1 MGFFQELKEDLS
13 QAVNEL
19 LPEEETG
26 QESKKDDEDKALDD
40 ALKEVQEALA
50 AEVGSPDNEEAGKQ
64 DEAAEETKDAET
76 ADEEKQEEKQD
87 DQAAEGEP
95 EAESAAPEDEEQ
107 VVETE
112 EPEVVKEEAEAAEP
126 VEETEAVE
134 ETSEKAAEEP
144 EEVTLQ
150 KAAAE
155 QMQSIAGIVKPDAD
169 EEEDDFAERQ
179 MQTPEEMLMH
189 MDLGQHTEKEESE
202 LEKEVGKAMEEQKM
216 SLEDTEVLD
225 ETAIITAGMTL
236 NGDISAKGNVDIL
249 GKVKGKVELLGK
261 LNVSGTIE
269 GDSKAAEVFA
279 DGAHITGM
287 IVAEGT
293 VKIGQNSVV
302 IGNVAASSA
311 VIAGAVKG
319 DIDVKGPVILDA
331 SAIVMGNIKSK
342 SVQINN
348 GAVIEGM
355 CSQCYAE
362 VNPTDFFNDLIAK

>member
-50 AEVGSPDNEEAGKQ
+50 AEVGSPDNEEARKQ

-76 ADEEKQEEKQD
+76 ADEGKQEEKQD
-87 DQAAEGEP
+87 DQAAEEEP

-107 VVETE
+107 VVEAK
-112 EPEVVKEEAEAAEP
+112 EVQEN
-126 VEETEAVE
+126 ETEAVE
-134 ETSEKAAEEP
+134 EPSEKAAEES
-144 EEVTLQ
+144 EAVMLQ

-155 QMQSIAGIVKPDAD
+155 QMQSIAGIVKPEAD
-169 EEEDDFAERQ
+169 EDEDDFAERQ

-202 LEKEVGKAMEEQKM
+202 LEKEVGKAMEEQKT

-362 VNPTDFFNDLIAK
+362 VNPTDFFNDLTAK

>member
-50 AEVGSPDNEEAGKQ
+50 AEVGSPDTEEAGKQ

-87 DQAAEGEP
+87 DQAAEEEP
-95 EAESAAPEDEEQ
+95 EAESAASEDEEQ

-112 EPEVVKEEAEAAEP
+112 EPEVVKEEAEAAE
-126 VEETEAVE
+126 AVE
-134 ETSEKAAEEP
+134 ETSEKSAEES
-144 EEVTLQ
+144 EAVMLQ

-169 EEEDDFAERQ
+169 EEEDDFVERQ

>member
-50 AEVGSPDNEEAGKQ
+50 AEVGSPDNVEAGKQ

-87 DQAAEGEP
+87 DQTAEEEP

-107 VVETE
+107 VVEAK
-112 EPEVVKEEAEAAEP
+112 EVQED
-126 VEETEAVE
+126 ETEAVE
-134 ETSEKAAEEP
+134 EPSEKAAEES
-144 EEVTLQ
+144 EAVMLQ

-155 QMQSIAGIVKPDAD
+155 QMQSIAGIVKPEADAD
-169 EEEDDFAERQ
+169 EDDFAERQ

-202 LEKEVGKAMEEQKM
+202 LEKEVGKAMEEQKT

-236 NGDISAKGNVDIL
+236 TGDISAKGNVDIL

>member
-19 LPEEETG
+19 LPEEEMG

-50 AEVGSPDNEEAGKQ
+50 AEVGSPDTEEAGKQ

-87 DQAAEGEP
+87 DQAAEEEP

-107 VVETE
+107 VVEAK
-112 EPEVVKEEAEAAEP
+112 EVQED
-126 VEETEAVE
+126 ETEAVE
-134 ETSEKAAEEP
+134 ETSEKAAEES
-144 EEVTLQ
+144 EAVMLQ

>member
-87 DQAAEGEP
+87 DQAAEEEP

-107 VVETE
+107 VVEAK
-112 EPEVVKEEAEAAEP
+112 EVQED
-126 VEETEAVE
+126 ETEAVG
-134 ETSEKAAEEP
+134 ETSEKAAEES
-144 EEVTLQ
+144 EAVMLQ

-169 EEEDDFAERQ
+169 EDEDDFAERQ

-202 LEKEVGKAMEEQKM
+202 LEKEVGKAMEEQKT

-236 NGDISAKGNVDIL
+236 TGDISAKGNVDIL

>member
-50 AEVGSPDNEEAGKQ
+50 AEVGSPDTEEAGMQ

-87 DQAAEGEP
+87 DQAAEEEP

-107 VVETE
+107 VVEAK
-112 EPEVVKEEAEAAEP
+112 EVQED
-126 VEETEAVE
+126 ETEAVE
-134 ETSEKAAEEP
+134 ETSEKAAEES
-144 EEVTLQ
+144 EAVMLQ

-169 EEEDDFAERQ
+169 EDEDDFAERQ

-202 LEKEVGKAMEEQKM
+202 LEKEVGKAMEEQKT

-236 NGDISAKGNVDIL
+236 NGDISA
-249 GKVKGKVELLGK
+249 KGKVELLGK

>member
-50 AEVGSPDNEEAGKQ
+50 AEVGSPDTEEAGKQ

-87 DQAAEGEP
+87 DQAAEEEP

-107 VVETE
+107 VVEAK
-112 EPEVVKEEAEAAEP
+112 EVQED
-126 VEETEAVE
+126 ETEAVE
-134 ETSEKAAEEP
+134 ETSEKAAEES
-144 EEVTLQ
+144 EAVMLQ

-236 NGDISAKGNVDIL
+236 TGDISAKGNVDIL

>member
-87 DQAAEGEP
+87 DQAAEEEP

-107 VVETE
+107 VVEAK
-112 EPEVVKEEAEAAEP
+112 EVQGN
-126 VEETEAVE
+126 ETEAVE
-134 ETSEKAAEEP
+134 EPSEKAAEES
-144 EEVTLQ
+144 EAVMLQ

-155 QMQSIAGIVKPDAD
+155 QMQSIAGIVKPEAD
-169 EEEDDFAERQ
+169 EDEDDFAERQ

-202 LEKEVGKAMEEQKM
+202 LEKEVGKAMEEQKT

-236 NGDISAKGNVDIL
+236 TGDIGAKGNVDIL

>member
-50 AEVGSPDNEEAGKQ
+50 AEVGSPDTEEAGKQ

-87 DQAAEGEP
+87 DQAAEEEP
-95 EAESAAPEDEEQ
+95 EAESAALEDEEQ
-107 VVETE
+107 AVEAK
-112 EPEVVKEEAEAAEP
+112 EVQKD
-126 VEETEAVE
+126 ETEAVE
-134 ETSEKAAEEP
+134 EPSEKAAEES
-144 EEVTLQ
+144 EAVMLQ

-155 QMQSIAGIVKPDAD
+155 QMQSIAGIVKPEAD
-169 EEEDDFAERQ
+169 EDEDDFAERQ

>member
-87 DQAAEGEP
+87 DQAAEEEP

-107 VVETE
+107 VVEAK
-112 EPEVVKEEAEAAEP
+112 EVQED
-126 VEETEAVE
+126 ETEAVE
-134 ETSEKAAEEP
+134 ETSEKAAEES
-144 EEVTLQ
+144 EAVMLQ

-169 EEEDDFAERQ
+169 EDEDDFAERQ

-202 LEKEVGKAMEEQKM
+202 LEKEVGKAMEEQKT

-225 ETAIITAGMTL
+225 ETAIIT
-236 NGDISAKGNVDIL
+236 AKGNVDIL

>member
-87 DQAAEGEP
+87 DQAAEEEP

-107 VVETE
+107 VVEAK
-112 EPEVVKEEAEAAEP
+112 EVQED
-126 VEETEAVE
+126 ETEAVE
-134 ETSEKAAEEP
+134 ETSEKAAEES
-144 EEVTLQ
+144 EAVMLQ

-169 EEEDDFAERQ
+169 EDEDDFAERQ

-202 LEKEVGKAMEEQKM
+202 LEKEVGKAMEEQKT

-236 NGDISAKGNVDIL
+236 TGDISAKGNVDIL

-319 DIDVKGPVILDA
+319 DIDVKGPVILDT

>member
-50 AEVGSPDNEEAGKQ
+50 AEVGSPDTEEAGKQ

-87 DQAAEGEP
+87 DQTAEEEP

-107 VVETE
+107 VVEA
-112 EPEVVKEEAEAAEP
+112 KEAQED
-126 VEETEAVE
+126 ETEAEE

-144 EEVTLQ
+144 EAVTLQ

-155 QMQSIAGIVKPDAD
+155 QMQSIAGIVKPGAD
-169 EEEDDFAERQ
+169 EDEDDFAERQ

-202 LEKEVGKAMEEQKM
+202 LEKEVGKAMEEQKT

>member
-26 QESKKDDEDKALDD
+26 QKSKKDDEDKALDD

-87 DQAAEGEP
+87 DQASEEEP
-95 EAESAAPEDEEQ
+95 EAESAA
-107 VVETE
+107 
-112 EPEVVKEEAEAAEP
+112 
-126 VEETEAVE
+126 
-134 ETSEKAAEEP
+134 
-144 EEVTLQ
+144 
-150 KAAAE
+150 
-155 QMQSIAGIVKPDAD
+155 
-169 EEEDDFAERQ
+169 
-179 MQTPEEMLMH
+179 PEEMLMH

-311 VIAGAVKG
+311 VIAGAIKG

-331 SAIVMGNIKSK
+331 SAIVMGNIKAK

>member
-1 MGFFQELKEDLS
+1 MGFFHELKEDLS

-50 AEVGSPDNEEAGKQ
+50 AEVGSPDTEEAGKQ

-87 DQAAEGEP
+87 DQAAEEEP

-107 VVETE
+107 VVEAK
-112 EPEVVKEEAEAAEP
+112 EVQED
-126 VEETEAVE
+126 ETEAVE
-134 ETSEKAAEEP
+134 ETSEKAAEES
-144 EEVTLQ
+144 EAVMLQ

-169 EEEDDFAERQ
+169 EDEDDFAERQ

-202 LEKEVGKAMEEQKM
+202 LEKEVGKAMEEQKT

-236 NGDISAKGNVDIL
+236 TGDISAKGNVDIL

>member
-76 ADEEKQEEKQD
+76 ADEEKQEAKQD
-87 DQAAEGEP
+87 DQAAEEEP
-95 EAESAAPEDEEQ
+95 EAESAAPKDEEQ

-112 EPEVVKEEAEAAEP
+112 EPEVMKEEAEAAEP
-126 VEETEAVE
+126 VEET
-134 ETSEKAAEEP
+134 SEKAAEEP
-144 EEVTLQ
+144 EAVTLQ

>member
-50 AEVGSPDNEEAGKQ
+50 AEVGSSDTEEAGMQ

-76 ADEEKQEEKQD
+76 ADEEKQD
-87 DQAAEGEP
+87 DQAAEEEP

-107 VVETE
+107 VVEAK
-112 EPEVVKEEAEAAEP
+112 EVQED
-126 VEETEAVE
+126 ETEAVE
-134 ETSEKAAEEP
+134 ETSEKAAEES
-144 EEVTLQ
+144 EAVMLQ

-169 EEEDDFAERQ
+169 EDEDDFAERQ

-202 LEKEVGKAMEEQKM
+202 LEKEVGKAMEEQKT

>member
-50 AEVGSPDNEEAGKQ
+50 AEVGSPDTEEAGKQ

-87 DQAAEGEP
+87 DQAAEEEP

-107 VVETE
+107 VVEAK
-112 EPEVVKEEAEAAEP
+112 EVQED
-126 VEETEAVE
+126 ETEAVE
-134 ETSEKAAEEP
+134 ETSEKAAEES
-144 EEVTLQ
+144 EAVMLQ

>member
-87 DQAAEGEP
+87 DQASEEEP
-95 EAESAAPEDEEQ
+95 EAESAA
-107 VVETE
+107 
-112 EPEVVKEEAEAAEP
+112 
-126 VEETEAVE
+126 
-134 ETSEKAAEEP
+134 
-144 EEVTLQ
+144 
-150 KAAAE
+150 
-155 QMQSIAGIVKPDAD
+155 
-169 EEEDDFAERQ
+169 
-179 MQTPEEMLMH
+179 PEEMLMH

-202 LEKEVGKAMEEQKM
+202 LEKEVGKAIEEQKT

-225 ETAIITAGMTL
+225 ETAIITAGVTL

-311 VIAGAVKG
+311 VIAGAIKG

-331 SAIVMGNIKSK
+331 SAIVMGNIKAK

-362 VNPTDFFNDLIAK
+362 VKPTDFFNDLIAK

>member
-50 AEVGSPDNEEAGKQ
+50 AEVGSPDTEEAGKQ

-87 DQAAEGEP
+87 DQAAEEEP

-107 VVETE
+107 VVEAK
-112 EPEVVKEEAEAAEP
+112 EVQGN
-126 VEETEAVE
+126 ETEAVE
-134 ETSEKAAEEP
+134 EPSEKAAEES
-144 EEVTLQ
+144 EAVMLQ

-155 QMQSIAGIVKPDAD
+155 QMQSIAGIVKPEAD
-169 EEEDDFAERQ
+169 EDEDDFAERQ
-179 MQTPEEMLMH
+179 MQTPEELLMH

-202 LEKEVGKAMEEQKM
+202 LEKEVGKAMEEQKT

-236 NGDISAKGNVDIL
+236 TGDISAKGNVDIL

>member
-87 DQAAEGEP
+87 DQTAEEEP

-107 VVETE
+107 VVEAK
-112 EPEVVKEEAEAAEP
+112 EVQED
-126 VEETEAVE
+126 ETEAVE
-134 ETSEKAAEEP
+134 ETSEKAVEES
-144 EEVTLQ
+144 EAVMLQ

-169 EEEDDFAERQ
+169 EDEDDFAERQ

-202 LEKEVGKAMEEQKM
+202 LEKEVGKAMEEQKT

>member
-50 AEVGSPDNEEAGKQ
+50 AEVGSPDTEEAGKQ

-87 DQAAEGEP
+87 DQAAEEES

-107 VVETE
+107 VVEA
-112 EPEVVKEEAEAAEP
+112 KEAQED
-126 VEETEAVE
+126 ETEAVE
-134 ETSEKAAEEP
+134 ETSEKEAEEP
-144 EEVTLQ
+144 EAVTLQ

-202 LEKEVGKAMEEQKM
+202 LEKEVGKAMEEQKT

-236 NGDISAKGNVDIL
+236 TGDISAKGNVDIL

>member
-87 DQAAEGEP
+87 DQASEEEP
-95 EAESAAPEDEEQ
+95 EAESAA
-107 VVETE
+107 
-112 EPEVVKEEAEAAEP
+112 
-126 VEETEAVE
+126 
-134 ETSEKAAEEP
+134 
-144 EEVTLQ
+144 
-150 KAAAE
+150 
-155 QMQSIAGIVKPDAD
+155 
-169 EEEDDFAERQ
+169 
-179 MQTPEEMLMH
+179 PEEMLMH

-202 LEKEVGKAMEEQKM
+202 LEKEVGKAIEEQKT

-302 IGNVAASSA
+302 IGNVAASST

-331 SAIVMGNIKSK
+331 SAIVMGNIKAK

-362 VNPTDFFNDLIAK
+362 VKPTDFFNDLIAK

>member
-87 DQAAEGEP
+87 DKAAEEEP

-112 EPEVVKEEAEAAEP
+112 EPEVVKEEAEAAE
-126 VEETEAVE
+126 AVE
-134 ETSEKAAEEP
+134 ETSEKSAEES
-144 EEVTLQ
+144 EAVMLQ

>member
-50 AEVGSPDNEEAGKQ
+50 AEVGSPDTEEAGKQ

-87 DQAAEGEP
+87 DQAAEEEP

-112 EPEVVKEEAEAAEP
+112 EPEVVKEEAEAAE
-126 VEETEAVE
+126 AVE
-134 ETSEKAAEEP
+134 ESSEKAAEES
-144 EEVTLQ
+144 EAVMLQ

-169 EEEDDFAERQ
+169 EDEDDFAERQ